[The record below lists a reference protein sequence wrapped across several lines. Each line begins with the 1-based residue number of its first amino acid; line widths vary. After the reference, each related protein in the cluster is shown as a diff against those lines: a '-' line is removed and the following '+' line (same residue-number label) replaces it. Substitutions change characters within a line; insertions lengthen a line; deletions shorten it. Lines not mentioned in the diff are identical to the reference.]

1 MELDKKALAVTR
13 LVAAIYRWEPRGRAR
28 YSPEA
33 AKKRAVK
40 ALIDDVLP
48 TKEAKNKVVNMILA
62 MTLLTSAHVESVRN
76 PEVFDEKRAE
86 RWPSVLSEPAE
97 ETLKALGFPYYDK
110 IKKEDYV
117 MAKKLLPV
125 IGSSSMLEA
134 EVMKIFKSAAAGQY
148 KNEIE
153 QYFQKDQEEKR
164 GLGGYEFLYRGLG
177 DMSDNALILLTTP
190 GIEWDMERGVS
201 TSRDYR
207 TAKGFSQK
215 HGANE
220 IFFTLINP
228 KRKGFNALQLS
239 KFPTEDEVI
248 LSGKIKIERFQL
260 TINAEVE
267 GGGPFANPCT
277 IEFGNLQGE
286 DDTLFMIRQGSQII
300 FGKKPGSK
308 MSQEEILNIVHPLL
322 KGETVSITTFR
333 GREIKLKLMKKSG
346 KIEVVGTIL

>member
-13 LVAAIYRWEPRGRAR
+13 LVAAIYRWEPRGQAR
-28 YSPEA
+28 YAPET
-33 AKKRAVK
+33 AKERAVK
-40 ALIDDVLP
+40 FLIDDVLP
-48 TKEAKNKVVNMILA
+48 TEESKKKVINMILA
-62 MTLLTSAHVESVRN
+62 MTLLTSAHVEAVRD
-76 PEVFDEKRAE
+76 PESFSERKAE
-86 RWPSVLSEPAE
+86 RWPMVLSDPAE
-97 ETLKALGFPYYDK
+97 FMLKTLGFPYYNK

-134 EVMKIFKSAAAGQY
+134 EVMEVFKSANVGQY
-148 KNEIE
+148 KDQIE

-177 DMSDNALILLTTP
+177 DMSDNALVLLTTP
-190 GIEWDMERGVS
+190 GVEWDMERGVS

-207 TAKGFSQK
+207 TAKGFSEK

-220 IFFTLINP
+220 VFFTLINP

-267 GGGPFANPCT
+267 GSEPFSNPCT

-286 DDTLFMIRQGSQII
+286 DDLLFMIRQGSQII

-308 MSQEEILNIVHPLL
+308 MSKEEILNIVHPLL
-322 KGETVSITTFR
+322 KGEAVSITTFR